1 MVGKRANP
9 GLQPNNVP
17 YVLLGAA
24 ILWFGWFGFNGG
36 SALLADGYAV
46 NAMLVT
52 QISAATAAT
61 TWGLIGLFTTGKISG
76 VGVATGAIAGLA
88 AVTPAAGSVNPLGAL
103 AIGLGAGVICYFA
116 VELIHRTNLDDALD
130 VFAVHGIG
138 GLWGCIAA
146 GIFAVESIAGVKGLI
161 QGSFDQVW
169 IQAYT
174 SIAVLIYT
182 FVISY
187 AILFV
192 LDKIPGLGLRV
203 SETNENQ
210 GLDLAE
216 HGEQAEINDGAN

>member
-1 MVGKRANP
+1 MPFV
-9 GLQPNNVP
+9 V
-17 YVLLGAA
+17 LGAS

-36 SALLADGYAV
+36 SALAADDFAV

-52 QISAATAAT
+52 QIAAGTAAT
-61 TWGLIGLFTTGKISG
+61 TWGLIGLFATKKISA
-76 VGVATGAIAGLA
+76 VGVATGAVAGLVA
-88 AVTPAAGSVNPLGAL
+88 ITPAAGAVNALGAI
-103 AIGLGAGVICYFA
+103 AIGLGAGSICYFA

-138 GLWGCIAA
+138 GIWGCIAT

-161 QGSFDQVW
+161 SGSFDQVW
-169 IQAYT
+169 IQ
-174 SIAVLIYT
+174 IYT
-182 FVISY
+182 AGGTLAYSFILSF

-203 SETNENQ
+203 SESAESQ

-216 HGEQAEINDGAN
+216 HGEQAVVNDGAN